1 MENAVNTAIIDSFI
15 KANNLSKTKFCKLC
29 KISVYTFNK
38 IMTNQD
44 FDMINL
50 FRVAKTMNVHICK
63 LLIG

>member
-1 MENAVNTAIIDSFI
+1 MDNAVNIALIDSYI

-38 IMTNQD
+38 IMTDQD

-50 FRVAKTMNVHICK
+50 FRIAKTMGVHICK

>member
-1 MENAVNTAIIDSFI
+1 MDNAVKTALINSYI

-44 FDMINL
+44 FDMVNL
-50 FRVAKTMNVHICK
+50 FRIAKIMGVHICK
-63 LLIG
+63 LLVG